1 MAAGAARNGAR
12 TLLAERH
19 GFLGRMGTAAGV
31 THFGL
36 FANPMRRILTAAL
49 LAFVFAGGASAQD
62 KWPSKPIRM
71 VVPFPPGSSPDL
83 VARMLNDRLGEA
95 LGQPVVV
102 ENRAGA
108 GGMVGTG
115 AVAKAAPDGYTIG
128 LSIPG
133 PLAVNTVLMQ
143 KMEYDPFKDL
153 APVSVVA
160 ASPNVLVVDPRLN
173 VTSLK
178 EFVAAARS
186 QPGKLNYG
194 SVGNG
199 SASHLTMELLKQ
211 LTGIDIVHVPYPGS
225 PQVNTA
231 ILNGQIAGG
240 FVVPATAM
248 PLVQAGRLKALGAT
262 TTTRSVVLPDMPTV
276 AEQGY
281 PGFHSTAWI
290 AAVAPARTPEPI
302 VRRLSGELVAIIRSD
317 DVRQRLI
324 AIYFQPVGTAP
335 EALRILMRE
344 EADRWG
350 KVIKAAGVKPG

>member
-1 MAAGAARNGAR
+1 VNRLRTIAAVLGFALCGA
-12 TLLAERH
+12 
-19 GFLGRMGTAAGV
+19 TAAQG
-31 THFGL
+31 T
-36 FANPMRRILTAAL
+36 
-49 LAFVFAGGASAQD
+49 
-62 KWPSKPIRM
+62 WPAKPIHM
-71 VVPFPPGSSPDL
+71 IVPFPPGSSPDL
-83 VARMLNDRLGEA
+83 VARMINDRLGAA
-95 LGQPVVV
+95 LGQPVII
-102 ENRAGA
+102 ENKPGA

-115 AVAKAAPDGYTIG
+115 QVAKAAPDGYTFG
-128 LSIPG
+128 VSIPG

-143 KMEYDPFKDL
+143 KMEYDPFREL
-153 APVSVVA
+153 APITVVA
-160 ASPNVLVVDPRLN
+160 ASPNVLIVDPKLN
-173 VTSLK
+173 VSTLK
-178 EFVAAARS
+178 EFIAAAKS

-211 LTGIDIVHVPYPGS
+211 LTGIELVHVPYPGS

-276 AEQGY
+276 AEQGF
-281 PGFHSTAWI
+281 PGFYSTAWI
-290 AAVAPARTPEPI
+290 AAVAPGKTSERI
-302 VRRLSGELVAIIRSD
+302 VRRLSEELVAIIRSD

-324 AIYFQPVGTAP
+324 SIYFQPVGTAP

>member
-1 MAAGAARNGAR
+1 MSLKRLLVVALVAFAGAAGAQGPVAKN
-12 TLLAERH
+12 
-19 GFLGRMGTAAGV
+19 
-31 THFGL
+31 
-36 FANPMRRILTAAL
+36 
-49 LAFVFAGGASAQD
+49 Q
-62 KWPSKPIRM
+62 WPTKPIRM
-71 VVPFPPGSSPDL
+71 IVPFPPGSSPDL
-83 VARMLNDRLGEA
+83 VARMLTDRLGAA

-102 ENRAGA
+102 ENRPGA

-143 KMEYDPFKDL
+143 KMEYDPFKEL
-153 APVSVVA
+153 APITVVA
-160 ASPNVLVVDPRLN
+160 ASPNVLVVDPKLN
-173 VTSLK
+173 AGNVR
-178 EFVAAARS
+178 EFVAAAKA

-211 LTGIDIVHVPYPGS
+211 LTGIDVVHVPYPGS

-248 PLVQAGRLKALGAT
+248 PLVQAGRLKVLGAT
-262 TTTRSVVLPDMPTV
+262 TTTRSVVLPDVPTV
-276 AEQGY
+276 AEQGF

-290 AAVAPARTPEPI
+290 AAVAPAKTPDRI
-302 VRRLSGELVAIIRSD
+302 VRRLSETLVAIIRSD
-317 DVRQRLI
+317 DVRSRLI

>member
-1 MAAGAARNGAR
+1 MKRILSIALAALALAGGAAAQDPAARN
-12 TLLAERH
+12 
-19 GFLGRMGTAAGV
+19 
-31 THFGL
+31 
-36 FANPMRRILTAAL
+36 
-49 LAFVFAGGASAQD
+49 Q
-62 KWPSKPIRM
+62 WPAKAIRM
-71 VVPFPPGSSPDL
+71 IVPFPPGSSPDL
-83 VARMLNDRLGEA
+83 VARMLNDKLGAA

-102 ENRAGA
+102 ENRPGA

-115 AVAKAAPDGYTIG
+115 AVAKATPDGYTIG

-133 PLAVNTVLMQ
+133 PLAVNTVLVQ
-143 KMEYDPFKDL
+143 KMEYDPFKEL
-153 APVSVVA
+153 APVTVVA
-160 ASPNVLVVDPRLN
+160 ASPNVLVVDPKLG
-173 VTSLK
+173 VSDLK
-178 EFVAAARS
+178 GFVALAKS

-211 LTGIDIVHVPYPGS
+211 LAGIDVVHVPYPGS

-248 PLVQAGRLKALGAT
+248 PLVQAGRLKALAAT
-262 TTTRSVVLPDMPTV
+262 TTTRSVVLPDVPTV
-276 AEQGY
+276 AEQGF

-290 AAVAPARTPEPI
+290 AAVVPARTPEPI
-302 VRRLSGELVAIIRSD
+302 VRRLSEALVAIIRSD
-317 DVRQRLI
+317 DVRSRLI